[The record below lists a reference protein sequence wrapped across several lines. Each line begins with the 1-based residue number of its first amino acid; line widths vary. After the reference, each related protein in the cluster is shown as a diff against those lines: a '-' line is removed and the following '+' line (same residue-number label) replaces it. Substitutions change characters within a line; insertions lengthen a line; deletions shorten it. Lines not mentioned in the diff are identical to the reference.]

1 MTVQKTDTR
10 KTDTGK
16 TDTGKIDTGKID
28 TVVIGAGQAGLA
40 MSEHLGNN
48 GVDHIVLEKARIAEQ
63 WRTGRWDSLVANG
76 PAWHDAFPTMD
87 FKIHPDAFAT
97 KDDVTE
103 YFEDFAKKIN
113 APIKCGV
120 EVLKAGSRSAGAGFE
135 IITTEG
141 TFEAMNIVSATGPF
155 QHPVIPPVIPSDA
168 SLLQLHSNSYYNPQ
182 QLPDGAVLVVG
193 SGSSGS
199 QIADELLRSGREVYL
214 SVGPHERPPRSYR
227 NRDFVWWLGVLG
239 KWDLATV
246 DPDTAHV
253 TIAVS
258 GAHGGKTVDFREF
271 ASRGMK
277 LVGMTQEYKNGVLH
291 FADDLASNIAHGDS
305 SYLNMLAE
313 ADAYIKRNGL
323 DLPPDEDAKKLI
335 ANPECVDKPIRELQL
350 KSAGINSVIW
360 ATGYRN
366 DFDWLQ
372 ADVFDHEGKPVHQRG
387 VTSQQG
393 IYFLGLPWLSR
404 RGSSFI
410 WGVWHD
416 AKYIADH
423 ITTQHRYMKYTPGV

>member
-1 MTVQKTDTR
+1 MPVEKTDTL
-10 KTDTGK
+10 
-16 TDTGKIDTGKID
+16 I
-28 TVVIGAGQAGLA
+28 VGAGQAGLA
-40 MSEHLGNN
+40 ISEHLGNN
-48 GVDHIVLEKARIAEQ
+48 NIEHLVLEKDRIVEK

-76 PAWHDAFPTMD
+76 PAWHDAFPSMD
-87 FKIHPDAFAT
+87 FSIHPDAFAS
-97 KDDVTE
+97 KQEVTE

-113 APIKCGV
+113 APVRCNV
-120 EVLKAGSRSAGAGFE
+120 EVLNVCKKPAGTGFKVSTSAGE
-135 IITTEG
+135 I
-141 TFEAMNIVSATGPF
+141 EANNIVSATGPF
-155 QHPVIPPVIPSDA
+155 QHPVIPPVIPA
-168 SLLQLHSNSYYNPQ
+168 GAPLQQLHSNSYYNPE

-199 QIADELLRSGREVYL
+199 QIADELLRSGRTVYL

-227 NRDFVWWLGVLG
+227 GRDFVWWLGVLG

-271 ASRGMK
+271 ACRGMK
-277 LVGMTQEYKNGVLH
+277 LVGMTSHYDNGVLH
-291 FADDLASNIAHGDS
+291 FADDLAANVAHGDAS
-305 SYLNMLAE
+305 LLNMLAE
-313 ADAYIKRNGL
+313 ADEYIYSNGL
-323 DLPPDEDAKKLI
+323 DFPTEESAKVITADPDCI
-335 ANPECVDKPIRELQL
+335 VNPVSQL
-350 KSAGINSVIW
+350 DLRSTGINSVIW
-360 ATGYRN
+360 ATGYRS

-372 ADVFDHEGKPVHQRG
+372 ADVFDGDGKPVHQRG
-387 VTSQQG
+387 VTTEQG

-423 ITTQHRYMKYTPGV
+423 IATQHRYRNYQPA

>member
-1 MTVQKTDTR
+1 MTVEKTDTL
-10 KTDTGK
+10 
-16 TDTGKIDTGKID
+16 
-28 TVVIGAGQAGLA
+28 VVGAGQAGLA
-40 MSEHLGNN
+40 ISEHLGAN
-48 GVDHIVLEKARIAEQ
+48 GVDHVVLEKDRIAEK

-76 PAWHDAFPTMD
+76 PAWHDAFPSMD

-103 YFEDFAKKIN
+103 YFEDFAKHIN
-113 APIKCGV
+113 APVRCGV
-120 EVLKAGSRSAGAGFE
+120 EVLEACKKSAGAGFE
-135 IITTEG
+135 VKTSDG
-141 TFEAMNIVSATGPF
+141 TIEANNIVSATGPF
-155 QHPVIPPVIPSDA
+155 QHPVIPPVIPA
-168 SLLQLHSNSYYNPQ
+168 NAEVQQLHSNSYFNPA
-182 QLPDGAVLVVG
+182 QLPEGAVLVVG

-227 NRDFVWWLGVLG
+227 GRDFVWWLGVLG

-277 LVGMTQEYKNGVLH
+277 LVGMTQKFENGVLY
-291 FADDLASNIAHGDS
+291 FADDLAGNVEHGDS
-305 SYLNMLAE
+305 SYLTMLAE
-313 ADAYIKRNGL
+313 ADAYIECNGL
-323 DLPPDEDAKKLI
+323 DLPLEEDAKFI
-335 ANPECVDKPIRELQL
+335 ASDPQCISQPERQL
-350 KSAGINSVIW
+350 NLAEANVNSIIW
-360 ATGYRN
+360 ATGYRSE
-366 DFDWLQ
+366 FDWLR
-372 ADVFDHEGKPVHQRG
+372 ADVFDNEGKPVHQRG
-387 VTSQQG
+387 VTAEQG

-423 ITTQHRYMKYTPGV
+423 IITQHRYSQYTPRK

>member
-1 MTVQKTDTR
+1 MASGKVGQARMASHKTDTL
-10 KTDTGK
+10 
-16 TDTGKIDTGKID
+16 
-28 TVVIGAGQAGLA
+28 VIGAGQAGLA

-48 GVDHIVLEKARIAEQ
+48 NVEHIVLEKNRIAEQ

-76 PAWHDAFPTMD
+76 PAWHDAFPSMD

-97 KDDVTE
+97 KDDVAE
-103 YFEDFAKKIN
+103 YFEDFAQKIN
-113 APIKCGV
+113 APISCGV
-120 EVLKAGSRSAGAGFE
+120 EVTEVCRTSAGAGFQ
-135 IITTEG
+135 IITSDG
-141 TFEAMNIVSATGPF
+141 TYEASNVVSATGPF
-155 QHPVIPPVIPSDA
+155 QHPVIPPVIPNDA
-168 SLLQLHSNSYYNPQ
+168 AVQQLHSNSYFNPE

-227 NRDFVWWLGVLG
+227 DRDFVWWLGVLG

-277 LVGMTQEYKNGVLH
+277 LVGMTQKYDSGVLY
-291 FADDLASNIAHGDS
+291 FADDLAANIAYGDT

-313 ADAYIKRNGL
+313 ADAYIERNGL
-323 DLPPDEDAKKLI
+323 DLPMEEDSKVLSADPD
-335 ANPECVDKPIRELQL
+335 CVSQPVLQINL
-350 KSAGINSVIW
+350 QDAGIGSIIW

-366 DFDWLQ
+366 DFDWLK

-387 VTSQQG
+387 VTAEQG

-423 ITTQHRYMKYTPGV
+423 ITTQHRYMNYTPGD